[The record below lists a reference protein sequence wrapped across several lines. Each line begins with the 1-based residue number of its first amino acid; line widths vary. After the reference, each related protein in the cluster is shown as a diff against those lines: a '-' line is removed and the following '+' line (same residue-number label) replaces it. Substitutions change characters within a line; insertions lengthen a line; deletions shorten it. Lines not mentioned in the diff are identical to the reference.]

1 MIRELVQPTDPILRQ
16 ECDKF
21 DFADPQ
27 MDPKEL
33 EEMLKLNM
41 VAHKGIGLSACQIG
55 LPYRVFAVGDY
66 TNADSVVVMFNP
78 NIVDE
83 SDDQILIEEG
93 CLSFPG
99 LFIKVKRSESIRI
112 RFMDS
117 NGEINTASYDGIP
130 ARAILHE
137 YDHLSGIV
145 FKDRA
150 SSYHLNF
157 AKQQKKKLDKLRRKN
172 NEKLRL

>member
-1 MIRELVQPTDPILRQ
+1 MIRELVKSTDSILRQ
-16 ECDKF
+16 ECERF
-21 DFADPQ
+21 DFVDPQ

-33 EEMLKLNM
+33 EETLKIGM
-41 VAHKGIGLSACQIG
+41 IGHRGIGLSACQIG

-78 NIVDE
+78 IIVDQSE
-83 SDDQILIEEG
+83 EQILIEEG

-99 LFIKVKRSESIRI
+99 LFIKVKRPESIRV
-112 RFMDS
+112 RFADS

-137 YDHLSGIV
+137 YDHLDGV
-145 FKDRA
+145 LFKDRA
-150 SSYHLNF
+150 SKYHLDF

-172 NEKLRL
+172 NEKLRV